1 MAVISA
7 ALPILLWD
15 VLGAFPPSVSL
26 PWRRTSQVRGAHGD
40 TPRSS
45 LLAPRCRAAHS
56 YQQPSSQE
64 SQHPLFPSPL
74 QFTSQ
79 HPWPHQPH
87 FPPDEAGSRATAAFP
102 PSTHVLR
109 AGFEPQTPWT
119 CPAPINLQSDN
130 NYYQCHFQHEQNN
143 LFSLFSRNGAI
154 LSSWS

>member
-15 VLGAFPPSVSL
+15 VPGAFPPSVSL
-26 PWRRTSQVRGAHGD
+26 PWRGTSQVRGAHGD

-143 LFSLFSRNGAI
+143 LFSLFSRNGEI